1 MTCSSMIARLFTAL
15 ALLLAPLPALADD
28 TASFVYLGVDGDPY
42 YEPQPV
48 YTGLSLKDRHRPV
61 DGARLALKGTRVLQR
76 ALGIGFEMEEVL
88 LPPDASAAEAV
99 RAAREGGALAV
110 LLDLPEDRME
120 EVLAREG
127 DKGLLFNIRHVAG
140 RWRGPDCAPML
151 LHTIPSRSMLTDALA
166 QHLRSRG
173 WTRILLLTGDAPE
186 DQEEAEAIRRS
197 AAKFGLRIVAEREFV
212 LTNDPR
218 QRDSSNIALLT
229 GPPAHDVIWLADT
242 EGEYGRY
249 VPYATYSPRPVVGT
263 EGLSA
268 LAWHWTWERHGA
280 PQLNQRF
287 RRLAERDMRSE
298 DWAAWVAARAIIEG
312 VAQTSSV
319 DPLQI
324 AETIRSGDFRLDLYK
339 GVRGSFRKWDGQL
352 RQPILL
358 ATHNAVIER
367 GPVDGFEHR
376 VDTLDTLGADEME
389 SPCTP

>member
-1 MTCSSMIARLFTAL
+1 MIARLFTAL
-15 ALLLAPLPALADD
+15 ALLLAPLPSLAAD
-28 TASFVYLGVDGDPY
+28 TASLVYLGVDGDPY
-42 YEPQPV
+42 YEPQLV

-76 ALGIGFEMEEVL
+76 ALGIGFEMEEIL
-88 LPPDASAAEAV
+88 LAPDASAAEAV
-99 RAAREGGALAV
+99 RAARESGALAV

-120 EVLAREG
+120 QVLASEG

-173 WTRILLLTGDAPE
+173 WTRILLLTGEAPE

-197 AAKFGLRIVAEREFV
+197 AAKFGLRIVAERAFV

-218 QRDSSNIALLT
+218 HRDSNNIALLT

-242 EGEYGRY
+242 EGEFGRY

-268 LAWHWTWERHGA
+268 HAWHWTWERHGA

-287 RRLAERDMRSE
+287 RRLAERDMKSQ
-298 DWAAWVAARAIIEG
+298 DWAAWVAARAIIEV

-319 DPLQI
+319 DPLRI
-324 AETIRSGDFRLDLYK
+324 AETIRSDDFRLDLYK

-376 VDTLDTLGADEME
+376 VDTLDTLGVDEAE
-389 SPCTP
+389 SRCAP

>member
-1 MTCSSMIARLFTAL
+1 MTFLSTIARFCAAL
-15 ALLLAPLPALADD
+15 ALLLAPLPAPA
-28 TASFVYLGVDGDPY
+28 AERAWFVYLGLDGDPY

-61 DGARLALKGTRVLQR
+61 DGARLALKGTGVLER
-76 ALGIGFEMEEVL
+76 ALGIDFEMQETL
-88 LPPDASAAEAV
+88 LGADASAVEAV

-120 EVLAREG
+120 QVLAREG
-127 DKGLLFNIRHVAG
+127 DKMLLFNIRHAAD

-151 LHTIPSRSMLTDALA
+151 LHTIPSRAMLSDALA

-173 WTRILLLTGDAPE
+173 WTRILLLAGKAPE
-186 DQEEAEAIRRS
+186 DRDEAEAIGRS
-197 AAKFGLRIVAEREFV
+197 AAKFGLRIVAERDFV

-218 QRDSSNIALLT
+218 QRGSSNIALLT

-242 EGEYGRY
+242 EGEFGRY
-249 VPYATYSPRPVVGT
+249 VPYATYSPRPVVGS

-268 LAWHWTWERHGA
+268 FAWHWTWERHGA

-287 RRLAERDMRSE
+287 RRLAERDMEPE
-298 DWAAWVAARAIIEG
+298 DWAAWIAASAVIQT
-312 VAQTSSV
+312 VAQSGTA
-319 DPLQI
+319 DRLRI
-324 AETIRSGDFRLDLYK
+324 ADLIRSGDFALDLYK
-339 GVRGSFRKWDGQL
+339 GVRGSFREWNGQL

-367 GPVDGFEHR
+367 APVDGFEHR
-376 VDTLDTLGADEME
+376 TDTLDTLGIDAPE
-389 SPCTP
+389 SRCPR